1 MPSASHGDINNL
13 VVDLMTYQAF
23 VAGLTHIPEMM
34 AGEGLTFQ
42 ECLLRV
48 LAETCDSEFAFA
60 AIHNPADG
68 ALRPFAS
75 YPTPTPVALPER
87 LESPILQSVVARER
101 SDMVS
106 SDADPQRVL
115 VPGIRTALLV
125 PYRHRGA
132 QCVVCICNRAPDSF
146 ARPGLGVP
154 YTSHEVKMVQALLEL
169 RPI

>member
-1 MPSASHGDINNL
+1 MPSVSHGDINNL

-42 ECLLRV
+42 ESLLRV

-60 AIHNPADG
+60 AIHNPLDG
-68 ALRPFAS
+68 SLRPFAA
-75 YPTPTPVALPER
+75 YPKPTPVEIPER
-87 LESPILQSVVARER
+87 LDGPILQSVIARER
-101 SDMVS
+101 ADMVVGES
-106 SDADPQRVL
+106 DPQRL
-115 VPGIRTALLV
+115 LLPGIRTALLV

-132 QCVVCICNRAPDSF
+132 QCVVCICNRAEDSF

-154 YTSHEVKMVQALLEL
+154 FISHEVKMVQALLEL